1 MTKYV
6 FYKRDGVYYK
16 VVEHGHSGYGNAG
29 DDIVCSALSAMT
41 MLVINTLEVSF
52 GSDVDYKIE
61 DDTTTV
67 TITALQALPE
77 YCADEKLRYAVSGVM
92 LGYFLQLN
100 DMLEE
105 YYDYIDVDE
114 IEEQDAPEE

>member
-1 MTKYV
+1 MTKFV
-6 FYKRDGVYYK
+6 FYKRHGVYYK
-16 VVEHGHSGYGNAG
+16 VTEHGHSGYGNAG

-61 DDTTTV
+61 DDTATV
-67 TITALQALPE
+67 TVTALQALEE
-77 YCADEKLRYAVSGVM
+77 YCSDEKLRYAIHGV
-92 LGYFLQLN
+92 LQGYFLQLN

-114 IEEQDAPEE
+114 VEECNAPE